1 MYHGT
6 HNVQNA
12 AQHLCRHEPY
22 AAEHESE
29 VSVPRV
35 FHFVSAE
42 DMYFIDRQWYDCFH
56 PDDDRCLSPALPE
69 DQVHIVVAVH
79 NFLASSVLE
88 WVETLGFSRASVL
101 LYYREPRE
109 IRNDFTGRC
118 RINVYERMLTPNVGH
133 EAAPYLAHI
142 LEFYHN
148 PPELMLFAHHHGP
161 NAWHASSESF
171 VRRARAYYRGL
182 TSAGSAMEREFASL
196 HASLSKC
203 DDKDGKE
210 QSTCCVNTFPVAPYA
225 EEMGRTVQSV
235 FYSVLQSNGIDWQ
248 AEAQQL
254 SCCAMF
260 MARPRHLQHRPRE
273 LYQQLLD
280 LLFARTD
287 LPSFWTSRWFE
298 HNWYFLFGAAN
309 FSNIQLYRDIDS
321 HAENSIPSLKLTHN
335 LNGQTLVLKPGASKR
350 KIYDVFLFHNEL
362 DMLEL
367 RLIEL
372 EHVVDCFVIIEQP
385 RTLTGT
391 PKPLYFKEH
400 NTARFARFINK
411 IITLTS
417 EDKPHPDA

>member
-1 MYHGT
+1 M
-6 HNVQNA
+6 
-12 AQHLCRHEPY
+12 
-22 AAEHESE
+22 
-29 VSVPRV
+29 
-35 FHFVSAE
+35 
-42 DMYFIDRQWYDCFH
+42 
-56 PDDDRCLSPALPE
+56 PDDERCLSPPLPE
-69 DQVHIVVAVH
+69 NQVHIVVAMH

-88 WVETLGFSRASVL
+88 WVETLGFSRASVF

-148 PPELMLFAHHHGP
+148 PPELMLFAHHHRP

-210 QSTCCVNTFPVAPYA
+210 QSTCCVSTFPVAPYA

-235 FYSVLQSNGIDWQ
+235 FYSVLQTNGIIDWQ

-309 FSNIQLYRDIDS
+309 FSNIQLYRDID
-321 HAENSIPSLKLTHN
+321 
-335 LNGQTLVLKPGASKR
+335 G
-350 KIYDVFLFHNEL
+350 
-362 DMLEL
+362 
-367 RLIEL
+367 
-372 EHVVDCFVIIEQP
+372 
-385 RTLTGT
+385 
-391 PKPLYFKEH
+391 
-400 NTARFARFINK
+400 
-411 IITLTS
+411 
-417 EDKPHPDA
+417 